1 MKRISLAYEG
11 GLRCRSVNETGD
23 EILTDGPR
31 AAGGMGEA
39 LSPTEMVVFALGSC
53 MLTMMG
59 FAAQKEGIELKG
71 TTVEGDEEMASL
83 PVRRLGKIILSF
95 DMCQGIPVPKRNI
108 LQDAAASCPVRKSLN
123 PDIQI
128 QSSFKYP
135 D

>member
-1 MKRISLAYEG
+1 MKRISLRYEG
-11 GLRCRSVNETGD
+11 SLRCRSTSETG
-23 EILTDGPR
+23 EKILTDGPR

-59 FAAQKEGIELKG
+59 FTAQKEGIELKG

-83 PVRRLGKIILSF
+83 PVRRIGKIILSF
-95 DMCQGIPVPKRNI
+95 DMCPGIPVPKRKI
-108 LQDAAASCPVRKSLN
+108 LEEAAASCPVRKSLN

>member
-1 MKRISLAYEG
+1 MKRISLTYEG
-11 GLRCRSVNETGD
+11 GLRCRSTNETGN
-23 EILTDGPR
+23 EILTDGAR
-31 AAGGMGEA
+31 GVGGMGEA

-59 FAAQKEGIELKG
+59 YTAQKEGVELKG

-83 PVRRLGKIILSF
+83 PVRRLGKITLSF
-95 DMCQGIPVPKRNI
+95 DMCPGIPVPKRKI
-108 LQDAAASCPVRKSLN
+108 LENAAAGCPVRKSLN

>member
-11 GLRCRSVNETGD
+11 GLRCRSINETGD

-39 LSPTEMVVFALGSC
+39 LSPTEMLVFSLCSC

-59 FAAQKEGIELKG
+59 FTAQKEGVELKG
-71 TTVEGDEEMASL
+71 TTVEGDEEMASQ
-83 PVRRLGKIILSF
+83 PVRKISKITLAF
-95 DMCQGIPVPKRNI
+95 DMCRGIPASKRKI
-108 LQDAAASCPVRKSLN
+108 LEDAAASCPVRKSLN